1 MVDEACAKLKNELT
15 SKPTALDEVDRR
27 IIQLEMEK
35 LSLSSDTSE
44 ALDNKSAEANRARLA
59 HLEEEIANL
68 KVEQEN
74 LTAQWMK
81 EKGEVDSTMG
91 LQEQIAQVTFELEEA
106 ERNYNLEKAAE
117 LKYGTLPDLQAR
129 LDAAK
134 PLEEEG
140 EEDEVDEDSK
150 LLRDEVVAEDIANVI
165 SVWTG
170 IPANKML
177 DTEKNK
183 VLAMGEKLKERVMG
197 QNEAID
203 VVTQSIQ
210 RSRAGL
216 NDPSK
221 PIASLVFLGPT

>member
-1 MVDEACAKLKNELT
+1 M
-15 SKPTALDEVDRR
+15 
-27 IIQLEMEK
+27 
-35 LSLSSDTSE
+35 
-44 ALDNKSAEANRARLA
+44 
-59 HLEEEIANL
+59 
-68 KVEQEN
+68 
-74 LTAQWMK
+74 
-81 EKGEVDSTMG
+81 GG

-106 ERNYNLEKAAE
+106 ERNYDLEKAAE
-117 LKYGTLPDLQAR
+117 LKYGTLPDLEAR
-129 LDAAK
+129 LEAAK

-140 EEDEVDEDSK
+140 VNEDEVDEDSK

-165 SVWTG
+165 STWTG

-183 VLAMGEKLKERVMG
+183 VLAMGEKLKERVVG

-221 PIASLVFLGPT
+221 PIAS